1 MKIVENIAKVLLPI
15 LIGGVILW
23 WMYRGMAWEDIRQ
36 AVTTDMDWTWMLL
49 SLPFGITAQLFRALR
64 WRQALEPM
72 GEKARRSTCINAIF
86 LSYGSSLVVP
96 RVGEFLRCGVLK
108 RWDGVSFSR
117 GIGTV
122 VTERVVDVLMIL
134 VLSGITIL
142 MQLPAFIRIAQE
154 TGMTAENVLNR
165 FTPTGYLVTAL
176 CLLLLVGMTWWV
188 SRRFDF
194 LSKLHGMFQEL
205 KTGIFSIRYIRKRW
219 LFICY
224 SLGIWVSYFLH
235 FYLTF
240 YCFSYTQH
248 LGVAVALVA
257 FVVGTFAV
265 VVPTPNGAGPWHFA
279 IKTVLVLWGVNQVDG
294 ALFALIVHTIQTALV
309 ALLGVWSVIALAI
322 SAPIP
327 PGGDKDATSA
337 NHTAQNKS

>member
-1 MKIVENIAKVLLPI
+1 MKTAENIAKVLFPI

-23 WMYRGMAWEDIRQ
+23 WMYRGMAWEDIHQ
-36 AVTTDMDWTWMLL
+36 AVTSDMDWTWMLL

-64 WRQALEPM
+64 WRQSLEPI

-86 LSYGSSLVVP
+86 LSYGSSLLVP

-122 VTERVVDVLMIL
+122 VTERVVDVVIIL
-134 VLSGITIL
+134 VLSLITVIL
-142 MQLPAFIRIAQE
+142 ELPVFLRIAQE
-154 TGMTAENVLNR
+154 TGMSAEGVLNK
-165 FTPTGYLVTAL
+165 FTLTGYLVTAL
-176 CLLLLVGMTWWV
+176 CLVLIGLMTWWA
-188 SRRFDF
+188 SRKFDF
-194 LSKLHGMFQEL
+194 LSKLHGMLQEL
-205 KTGIFSIRYIRKRW
+205 KTGLFSIRYIRQRW
-219 LFICY
+219 LFILY

-240 YCFSYTQH
+240 YCFAYTRE
-248 LGVAVALVA
+248 LGFVPALVA

-265 VVPTPNGAGPWHFA
+265 LVPTPNGAGPWHFA
-279 IKTVLVLWGVNQVDG
+279 VKTVLVLFGVSQIDG

-309 ALLGVWSVIALAI
+309 ALLGVWSVIALAMTTMQ
-322 SAPIP
+322 SPKRLN
-327 PGGDKDATSA
+327 D
-337 NHTAQNKS
+337 

>member
-1 MKIVENIAKVLLPI
+1 MKIAEHIAKVLLPI
-15 LIGGVILW
+15 VLGGMILW
-23 WMYRGMAWEDIRQ
+23 WMYRGMAWNDIRQ
-36 AVTTDMDWTWMLL
+36 SVMEDMDWTWMLL

-72 GEKARRSTCINAIF
+72 GEKVRRSTCINAIF
-86 LSYGSSLVVP
+86 LSYGSSLLVP

-108 RWDGVSFSR
+108 KWDGVSFSR

-134 VLSGITIL
+134 LLSAITVV
-142 MQLPAFIRIAQE
+142 MELPVFVRIARE
-154 TGMTAENVLNR
+154 TGLSAEGILNR
-165 FTPTGYLVTAL
+165 FTPTGYMVTGL
-176 CLLLLVGMTWWV
+176 CLVMIGIMTWWA
-188 SRRFDF
+188 SRKFDF

-219 LFICY
+219 LFITY
-224 SLGIWVSYFLH
+224 SIGIWVSYFLH

-240 YCFSYTQH
+240 YCFRYTAD
-248 LGVAVALVA
+248 LGFPVALVA

-265 VVPTPNGAGPWHFA
+265 LVPTPNGAGPWHFA
-279 IKTVLVLWGVNQVDG
+279 VKTVLVLFGVSQVDG

-309 ALLGVWSVIALAI
+309 ALLGVWAVVALGLTK
-322 SAPIP
+322 PIHRP
-327 PGGDKDATSA
+327 
-337 NHTAQNKS
+337 N